1 MGPAVKFP
9 GFLLAVLIACL
20 AAPAFGQ
27 RDFSRG
33 AQNHHGNPAYDRQM
47 PPAERRMGWEERQ
60 RLREQVRNGQMT
72 RDEARQLWRERRAAD
87 PRYTPE
93 HRDQLRRDVQDANR
107 DIYRRQ

>member
-1 MGPAVKFP
+1 MAAAVKF
-9 GFLLAVLIACL
+9 LLALLMACFV
-20 AAPAFGQ
+20 APAYAQ

-33 AQNHHGNPAYDRQM
+33 SQNHHGSPGYDRRM

-60 RLREQVRNGQMT
+60 RLRDQVRNGQMS

-93 HRDQLRRDVQDANR
+93 HRDQLRRDVQDADR